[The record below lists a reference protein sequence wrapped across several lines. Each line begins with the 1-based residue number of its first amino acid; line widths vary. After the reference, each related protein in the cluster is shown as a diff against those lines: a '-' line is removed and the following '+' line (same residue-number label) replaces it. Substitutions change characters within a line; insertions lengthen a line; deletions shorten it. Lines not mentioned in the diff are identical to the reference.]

1 MNIGGGDGDRRI
13 SNTTRSTRDRVVN
26 WTRRRLYVAYITSLS
41 HARTPARSPAAVA
54 AAGATIM
61 MMMMMMMT
69 EVERTDWPTDII
81 AEIVS

>member
-1 MNIGGGDGDRRI
+1 MNIGGDGGDRRI

-41 HARTPARSPAAVA
+41 HARTAARSPAAVA
-54 AAGATIM
+54 AAAATI
-61 MMMMMMMT
+61 MMMMMMT
-69 EVERTDWPTDII
+69 EVERTDWPMDII